1 MSAKVFVDT
10 NVLVYSRDAS
20 EPEKQAKAA
29 AWMAALWERR
39 AGRLSFQVLQE
50 FYITVT
56 AKIIPGMERDA
67 ARKDVR
73 ALLAWRP
80 LPLDNRIL
88 EGAWLL
94 QDRYGFSWW
103 DALIAAAAQAAGCR
117 YLLSED
123 FQEGMEVGDLRVVN
137 PFQILPENLAITEGG

>member
-1 MSAKVFVDT
+1 MSDKVFVDT
-10 NVLVYSRDAS
+10 NVLVYCRDAS

-29 AWMAALWERR
+29 VWMAALWERR
-39 AGRLSFQVLQE
+39 AGRLSYQVLQE
-50 FYITVT
+50 FYVTVT
-56 AKIIPGMERDA
+56 AKLVPGLEPDA
-67 ARKDVR
+67 ARRDVR
-73 ALLAWRP
+73 VLLAWQP
-80 LPLDNRIL
+80 LPMDTRLL

-123 FQEGMEVGDLRVVN
+123 FQEGMEVGGLRLVN
-137 PFQILPENLAITEGG
+137 PFRIVPEDLG

>member
-1 MSAKVFVDT
+1 MSARVFVDT
-10 NVLVYSRDAS
+10 NVLVYCRDAS

-39 AGRLSFQVLQE
+39 AGRLSYQVLQE
-50 FYITVT
+50 FYVTVT
-56 AKIIPGMERDA
+56 AKLVPGLEPDTARRDI
-67 ARKDVR
+67 R
-73 ALLAWRP
+73 ALLAWQP
-80 LPLDNRIL
+80 LPADTRLL

-123 FQEGMEVGDLRVVN
+123 FQAGMEVGDLRVVN
-137 PFQILPENLAITEGG
+137 PFSIRPDDVSL